1 MIHRTRIRP
10 TAPPLL
16 PVGKGWGWGAATL
29 ALLAIPAAA
38 QDAPAGLF
46 AASNK
51 QDLPEIVLSAGEP
64 LGDPWVLKSG
74 TYYEV
79 EITSDGS
86 QELALSGPAFF
97 RAIWIDE
104 IVIEGIEIRP
114 LGLDSVEFDEAG
126 TLELGFIAIRP
137 GSYTLRTPQGGETQT
152 LQITIE

>member
-1 MIHRTRIRP
+1 MTCFTKRP
-10 TAPPLL
+10 TPAPPLPL
-16 PVGKGWGWGAATL
+16 VGRGWGRGGAIV
-29 ALLAIPAAA
+29 ALLALPAAA

-46 AASNK
+46 AATNK
-51 QDLPEIVLSAGEP
+51 QDLPEILLSAGEP
-64 LGDPWVLKSG
+64 LGAPWVLKSG

-126 TLELGFIAIRP
+126 TMELGFIAIRP
-137 GSYTLRTPQGGETQT
+137 GTYTLRTPQGGETQT

>member
-1 MIHRTRIRP
+1 MRLVL
-10 TAPPLL
+10 AACLAALVPL
-16 PVGKGWGWGAATL
+16 
-29 ALLAIPAAA
+29 AA
-38 QDAPAGLF
+38 QAEEDALAGLF
-46 AASNK
+46 ALSNK

-64 LGDPWVLKSG
+64 LGAPWVLKSG

-79 EITSDGS
+79 EITADGS
-86 QELALSGPAFF
+86 QELALAGSEFF

-114 LGLDSVEFDEAG
+114 LALDSVEFDEAG
-126 TLELGFIAIRP
+126 TMEISFIAIKP

>member
-1 MIHRTRIRP
+1 MTHCKKRP
-10 TAPPLL
+10 TPASP
-16 PVGKGWGWGAATL
+16 GREWGRVAATL
-29 ALLAIPAAA
+29 ALLALPAAA

-46 AASNK
+46 AATNK
-51 QDLPEIVLSAGEP
+51 QDLPEIILSAGEP
-64 LGDPWVLKSG
+64 LGAPWVLKSG

-79 EITSDGS
+79 EITADGS
-86 QELALSGPAFF
+86 QELALSGSEFF

-126 TLELGFIAIRP
+126 TMELGFIAIKP
-137 GSYTLRTPQGGETQT
+137 GSYALRTPQGGETQT

>member
-1 MIHRTRIRP
+1 MAHLALRP
-10 TAPPLL
+10 PAAPARP
-16 PVGKGWGWGAATL
+16 PVARGWRWGAATL
-29 ALLAIPAAA
+29 ALLAFPAAA
-38 QDAPAGLF
+38 EEAPAGLF

-51 QDLPEIVLSAGEP
+51 QDLPELVLSAGQP
-64 LGDPWVLKSG
+64 LGDPWVLRSG

-114 LGLDSVEFDEAG
+114 FGLDSVEFDEAG